1 MFVPVHFA
9 TDESG
14 LAGHDGA
21 ALYISKKP
29 ATLSR
34 SGGTL

>member
-1 MFVPVHFA
+1 MFVPVHFT
-9 TDESG
+9 TDEWG
-14 LAGHDGA
+14 LAGFDGP
-21 ALYISKKP
+21 ALDISKKP